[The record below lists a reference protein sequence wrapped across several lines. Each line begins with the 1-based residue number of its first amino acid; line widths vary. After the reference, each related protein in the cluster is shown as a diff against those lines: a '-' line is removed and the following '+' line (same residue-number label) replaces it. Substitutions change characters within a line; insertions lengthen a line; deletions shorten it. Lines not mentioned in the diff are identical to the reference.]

1 MTEHLAEGLNLLS
14 KDNSHTIPEGIG
26 VIEWDLKGEKVNK
39 LSTPVIQKL
48 QKIIDEIQEGVNTS
62 KYKAIV
68 MISRKPRIFIAG
80 ADIAEIQNIT
90 DADKAQ
96 SMCGIGQ
103 NLLNQIED
111 LPIPFI
117 AAINGACLGGG
128 CEVALACDYRIATD
142 DSSTRIGLPET
153 KLGVIPGFGG
163 CWRLPKLIG
172 LEAGL
177 DIILGGKS
185 VNGKKALKLKL
196 IDQLVS
202 ASNLE
207 EQAFKFASQLIA
219 SDSKKRVGTFKS
231 KTWRNSFLNSFIG
244 TPIVF
249 RETKKMVM
257 KKSGGHYPAL
267 LKAIEVIRSTYKL
280 SDRKKAMKIEAHGFG
295 QVATTDVSK
304 NLIRLFYMTEA
315 IKKQTGVSD
324 KSVEILPIKQV
335 GVLGAG
341 TMGGGIAHLF
351 ADKGLKVRMK
361 DITTKALSLG
371 LKEAHRLWGT
381 QLKRRRM
388 TKFDLQKKQSLLS
401 AGISYDGFK
410 QMDFIVEAVI
420 EDISIKKTVITE
432 LSKKCHDKCIIATNT
447 SSLSVTQIAEAHNKP
462 ENVVGM
468 HFFNPVHK
476 MPLVEVIRGEKSSD
490 EAIATTFHLAKKMG
504 KMPVVVKDRPGFLVN
519 RLLLPYLNEAIY
531 LLEEG
536 YSIDWIDEVFVH
548 FGMPMGPTPFA

>member
-1 MTEHLAEGLNLLS
+1 MTEYLAEGLSLLS
-14 KDNSHTIPEGIG
+14 RDATNKDSSKIPEGVG
-26 VIEWDLKGEKVNK
+26 VIQWDLQNEKVNK

-48 QKIIDEIQEGVNTS
+48 QKIITEIQDGVKSS

-90 DADKAQ
+90 DSDKAQ

-111 LPIPFI
+111 IPIPFI

-163 CWRLPKLIG
+163 CWRLPRLIG
-172 LEAGL
+172 LEASL

-202 ASNLE
+202 TSDLE

-219 SDSKKRVGTFKS
+219 SSSKKRVGTFKA
-231 KTWRNSFLNSFIG
+231 KTWASSFLNSFIG

-249 RETKKMVM
+249 RQAKKMMM
-257 KKSGGHYPAL
+257 KQSGGHYPAL

-280 SDRKKAMKIEAHGFG
+280 SDRQKAMKIESHGFG
-295 QVATTDVSK
+295 QVVITDVSK
-304 NLIRLFYMTEA
+304 NLIRLFYMTEE

-324 KSVEILPIKQV
+324 KNVETLPVKQV

-341 TMGGGIAHLF
+341 TMGGGIAQLF

-371 LKEAHRLWGT
+371 LKEAHRLWNT
-381 QLKRRRM
+381 QLKKRRI
-388 TKFDLQKKQSLLS
+388 TKSELR
-401 AGISYDGFK
+401 
-410 QMDFIVEAVI
+410 
-420 EDISIKKTVITE
+420 KKTKP
-432 LSKKCHDKCIIATNT
+432 LKC
-447 SSLSVTQIAEAHNKP
+447 
-462 ENVVGM
+462 
-468 HFFNPVHK
+468 
-476 MPLVEVIRGEKSSD
+476 RY
-490 EAIATTFHLAKKMG
+490 
-504 KMPVVVKDRPGFLVN
+504 FL
-519 RLLLPYLNEAIY
+519 
-531 LLEEG
+531 
-536 YSIDWIDEVFVH
+536 
-548 FGMPMGPTPFA
+548 